1 MHQAFHPT
9 HPDHTLS
16 PYTGLTREGWIEAG
30 LHLLSGAFRHIKR
43 FEDPMVLPR
52 EETEI
57 TYPHAT
63 SPKDIYEAER
73 RAEMFE
79 GLARTFL
86 IAAPLLRNDPDLTLN
101 GYRLADYYKSH
112 ILRSC
117 TPGDPVYIGTYEDLQ
132 EMTHHADPF
141 RPFQQTVETCALV
154 IGLWSSREA
163 VWDTFSKEE
172 KDLVAGFISSF
183 AHASTVPQNWRFF
196 NLLDLA
202 FLHMNGYAV
211 DEEIMMDHAS
221 ELLAYYAGDG
231 WYRDGHSFDYY
242 SCWAFQVY
250 APIWNVWYGYEHAP
264 EMAARFE
271 ENANRLMATYPD
283 MFDEAGH
290 TNMWGR
296 SCIYRFAAT
305 SPLDANFYLKH
316 PAVNPG
322 LARRICSGS
331 LLQFLSRE
339 DFYHDGIPTMGFYGR
354 FSPLVQGYSCAES
367 PYWMGKAFLCL
378 DLPADHPFWTAREEN
393 GSWETLAPR
402 EIKTTT
408 LPGPALSFSDHK
420 ANGAVILRTGKVLK
434 NCGDLHG
441 AWNYGKLSYHSQY
454 PWEATP
460 KGEDLAFGEIL
471 GASAD
476 KATAGTGAA
485 EIARLEDSAD
495 CSAEIARLAPGT
507 NDSACADAA
516 KSVSTPNAAPLHPA
530 MESQQYILT
539 DVTTGGE
546 EFANVTFWAGE
557 RDGIL
562 YRRQFFNYILERDFN
577 WTQAVSLADFPV
589 ASGVLRADRI
599 RLHRRPVTLTLGAW
613 GFPDNGTEITW
624 KSEGKAKAVIL
635 KGRDSLGNP
644 KHLAMTIYDG
654 WEDLRVRRSTG
665 TNPDSEHSLVAYA
678 VTNRRKQYGGAEA
691 YVLISQTI
699 TRESHEDFTDEEL
712 FPIREVVYAD
722 RFGAGGFGPVR
733 IILKS
738 GEEKTVDFAGMEGYL
753 LM

>member
-1 MHQAFHPT
+1 MRQAFHPT
-9 HPDHTLS
+9 HHDYELS

-30 LHLLSGAFRHIKR
+30 RHLLSGAFRHIRR

-79 GLARTFL
+79 GLTRTFL

-132 EMTHHADPF
+132 EMTNHADPF

-250 APIWNVWYGYEHAP
+250 APIWNAWYGYDNEPDLAR
-264 EMAARFE
+264 RFE

-290 TNMWGR
+290 TNMCGR

-305 SPLDANFYLKH
+305 SPLAANFHLAH

-331 LLQFLSRE
+331 LLQFLTRE

-393 GSWETLAPR
+393 GTWESLAPR

-408 LPGPALSFSDHK
+408 LPGPALSFSDHEVS
-420 ANGAVILRTGKVLK
+420 GAVILRTGKVLK
-434 NCGDLHG
+434 ASGDLHG
-441 AWNYGKLSYHSQY
+441 MWNYSKLAYHSQY
-454 PWEATP
+454 PWEAAP
-460 KGEDLAFGEIL
+460 VGGQELRFGETSARGAEAESAASPEAGSALL
-471 GASAD
+471 GAD
-476 KATAGTGAA
+476 T
-485 EIARLEDSAD
+485 DSAA
-495 CSAEIARLAPGT
+495 STVAGSTQLGAETVLL
-507 NDSACADAA
+507 DQ
-516 KSVSTPNAAPLHPA
+516 AAPTLA
-530 MESQQYILT
+530 MESQQYVLT
-539 DVTTGGE
+539 DGTSGE
-546 EFANVTFWAGE
+546 ELRTNLTFWAGE
-557 RDGIL
+557 REGVL
-562 YRRQFFNYILERDFN
+562 YRRQFFNYAAGQELH
-577 WTQAVSLADFPV
+577 WTQAVSLADWPV
-589 ASGVLRADRI
+589 ACGILRADRI
-599 RLHRRPVTLTLGAW
+599 RLHRRPVTITLGAF
-613 GFPDNGTEITW
+613 GFPDNGTEVTW
-624 KSEGKAKAVIL
+624 KTEGTAKAVIL
-635 KGRDSLGNP
+635 KGSDSLGKP
-644 KHLAMTIYDG
+644 KQLAMTVFDG

-665 TNPDSEHSLVAYA
+665 TNPDSGHSLVAYA
-678 VTNRRKQYGGAEA
+678 VAERRKQYGGAEK

-722 RFGAGGFGPVR
+722 PFGAGGFGPVR
-733 IILKS
+733 IRLKS
-738 GEEKTVDFAGMEGYL
+738 GEERTVDFAGMEGAL
-753 LM
+753 SL